1 MTPNRTHVTLSLA
14 AAMLIFSSGTV
25 FAQDDRQQA
34 RGQRAGL
41 VGALPGDQERPLEAA
56 TLPALPAEL
65 PARAQAS
72 QANQALPPEAAV
84 LPALPAELP
93 PPLALPALGEPSQ
106 SDQFAPIVD
115 ESDQFAPIVD
125 LPAPGAEQHVTITQ
139 EPTEKKPGFFK
150 RMWTKVKGFVS
161 GVSNKVKTMIANN
174 RAKRAE
180 RKAAK
185 ALEASSQNAQSP
197 QVFDADIYQGGG
209 EGGGSA
215 AE

>member
-1 MTPNRTHVTLSLA
+1 MTPNRKHATLSLA

-34 RGQRAGL
+34 RSQRAGGL
-41 VGALPGDQERPLEAA
+41 VGALPGSEERPLEAA

-65 PARAQAS
+65 PARAQQAS
-72 QANQALPPEAAV
+72 QTLPPEAAV
-84 LPALPAELP
+84 LPSLPPELP

-106 SDQFAPIVD
+106 SDQLAPIVD
-115 ESDQFAPIVD
+115 DADQFAPIVD
-125 LPAPGAEQHVTITQ
+125 LPAPGAEQHVTISQ
-139 EPTEKKPGFFK
+139 EPAEKKPGFFK
-150 RMWTKVKGFVS
+150 RMWTKVKTFVS

-209 EGGGSA
+209 DGAGNA

>member
-1 MTPNRTHVTLSLA
+1 MTPNRKHATLSLA

-34 RGQRAGL
+34 RGQRAGGL
-41 VGALPGDQERPLEAA
+41 VGALPGSEERPLEAA

-65 PARAQAS
+65 PARAQQAS
-72 QANQALPPEAAV
+72 QTLPPEAAV
-84 LPALPAELP
+84 LPSLPPELP
-93 PPLALPALGEPSQ
+93 PPSSAEADPFTGWNDIPLGEPSQ
-106 SDQFAPIVD
+106 SDQM
-115 ESDQFAPIVD
+115 APIVD
-125 LPAPGAEQHVTITQ
+125 LPALGDEQHVTISQ
-139 EPTEKKPGFFK
+139 EPAEKKPGFFK
-150 RMWTKVKGFVS
+150 RMWTKVKTFVS

-197 QVFDADIYQGGG
+197 QVFDANIYQGGG